1 MGFARNVRANRERLG
16 LSQEE
21 LGRKVGLTNSAVS
34 QWESGRAKPR
44 IGVMKDLSEIFGMSV
59 SELLGEDAPGPGLRA
74 PVGSS
79 AMVPMRRL
87 GRTHAGE
94 AVEEIPDDGVV
105 EVPAG
110 VAGRH
115 PHAFMLDVDG
125 DCMDRAYPPGCVVMV
140 DPDMEPW
147 NGCAVVAETAPGESV
162 MRRYMRG
169 AATLM
174 LSPDSFEDHED
185 MVFSGDSSAEVRL
198 VGVVVWFQAAND
210 ETSGR

>member
-1 MGFARNVRANRERLG
+1 MGFADNVRANRERLG

-21 LGRKVGLTNSAVS
+21 LARRVGLTNSAVS
-34 QWESGRAKPR
+34 QWEGGRAKPR
-44 IGVMKDLSEIFGMSV
+44 IAVMKALSEIFGMTV
-59 SELLGEDAPGPGLRA
+59 SELLGEDAPGPGIRE
-74 PVGSS
+74 PVGRSG
-79 AMVPMRRL
+79 MVPMRRL
-87 GRTHAGE
+87 GRTHAGD
-94 AVEEIPDDGVV
+94 AVEEIRDDGVV

-147 NGCAVVAETAPGESV
+147 NGCAVVAETQPGESV

-169 AATLM
+169 SSTLM
-174 LSPDSFEDHED
+174 LSPDSYEDHED
-185 MVFSGDSSAEVRL
+185 LIFSGDSCAEVRL
-198 VGVVVWFQAAND
+198 VGVVVWYQASGD
-210 ETSGR
+210 ETGR

>member
-1 MGFARNVRANRERLG
+1 MGFADNVRANRERLG

-21 LGRKVGLTNSAVS
+21 LARRVGLTNSAVS
-34 QWESGRAKPR
+34 QWEGGRAKPR
-44 IGVMKDLSEIFGMSV
+44 IGVMKALSEIFGMTV
-59 SELLGEDAPGPGLRA
+59 SELLGEDAPGAGMHE
-74 PVGSS
+74 PVGRSG
-79 AMVPMRRL
+79 MVPMRRL
-87 GRTHAGE
+87 GRTHAGN

-147 NGCAVVAETAPGESV
+147 NGCAVVAETQPGESV

-169 AATLM
+169 SSTLM
-174 LSPDSFEDHED
+174 LSPDSYEEHDD
-185 MVFSGDSSAEVRL
+185 LVFSGDSCAEVRL
-198 VGVVVWFQAAND
+198 IGVVVWYQASSD
-210 ETSGR
+210 ETGR

>member
-1 MGFARNVRANRERLG
+1 MGFADNVRANRERLG

-21 LGRKVGLTNSAVS
+21 LARRVGLTNSAVS
-34 QWESGRAKPR
+34 QWEGGRAKPR
-44 IGVMKDLSEIFGMSV
+44 IGVMKALSEIFGMTV
-59 SELLGEDAPGPGLRA
+59 SELLGEDAPGAGIHE
-74 PVGSS
+74 PVGRSG
-79 AMVPMRRL
+79 MVPMRRL
-87 GRTHAGE
+87 GRTHAGN

-125 DCMDRAYPPGCVVMV
+125 DCMDRVYPPGCVVMV

-147 NGCAVVAETAPGESV
+147 NGCAVVAETQPGESV

-169 AATLM
+169 SSTLM
-174 LSPDSFEDHED
+174 LSPDSYEEHED
-185 MVFSGDSSAEVRL
+185 LVFSGDSCAEVRL
-198 VGVVVWFQAAND
+198 VGVVVWYQASSD
-210 ETSGR
+210 ETGR

>member
-1 MGFARNVRANRERLG
+1 MGFADNVRANRERLG

-21 LGRKVGLTNSAVS
+21 LARRVGLTNSAVS
-34 QWESGRAKPR
+34 QWEGGRAKPR
-44 IGVMKDLSEIFGMSV
+44 IGVMKALSEIFGMTV
-59 SELLGEDAPGPGLRA
+59 SELLGDDAPGAGMRE
-74 PVGSS
+74 PVGRSG
-79 AMVPMRRL
+79 MVPMRRL
-87 GRTHAGE
+87 GRTHAGN

-147 NGCAVVAETAPGESV
+147 NGCAVVAETQPGESV

-169 AATLM
+169 SSTLM
-174 LSPDSFEDHED
+174 LSPDSYEEHDD
-185 MVFSGDSSAEVRL
+185 LVFSGDSCAEVRL
-198 VGVVVWFQAAND
+198 VGVVVWYQASSD
-210 ETSGR
+210 ETGR

>member
-1 MGFARNVRANRERLG
+1 MGFADNVRANRERLG

-21 LGRKVGLTNSAVS
+21 LARRVGLTNSAVS
-34 QWESGRAKPR
+34 QWEGGRAKPR
-44 IGVMKDLSEIFGMSV
+44 IGVMKALSEIFGMTV
-59 SELLGEDAPGPGLRA
+59 SELLGEDAPGARMRE
-74 PVGSS
+74 PVGRSD
-79 AMVPMRRL
+79 MVPMRRL
-87 GRTHAGE
+87 GRTHAGS

-147 NGCAVVAETAPGESV
+147 NGCAVVAETSPGESV

-169 AATLM
+169 SSTLM
-174 LSPDSFEDHED
+174 LSPDSYEEHDD
-185 MVFSGDSSAEVRL
+185 LVFSGDSCAEVRL
-198 VGVVVWFQAAND
+198 VGVVVWYQASSD
-210 ETSGR
+210 ETGR

>member
-1 MGFARNVRANRERLG
+1 MGFADNVRSNRERLG

-21 LGRKVGLTNSAVS
+21 LARRVGLTNSAVS
-34 QWESGRAKPR
+34 QWEGGRAKPR
-44 IGVMKDLSEIFGMSV
+44 IGVMKALSEIFGMTV
-59 SELLGEDAPGPGLRA
+59 SELLGEDAPGAGMRE
-74 PVGSS
+74 PVGRSD
-79 AMVPMRRL
+79 MVPMRRL
-87 GRTHAGE
+87 GRTHAGS

-147 NGCAVVAETAPGESV
+147 NGCAVVAETQPGESV

-169 AATLM
+169 SSTLM
-174 LSPDSFEDHED
+174 LSPDSYEEHDD
-185 MVFSGDSSAEVRL
+185 LVFSGDSCAEVRL
-198 VGVVVWFQAAND
+198 VGVVVWYQASSD
-210 ETSGR
+210 ETGR

>member
-1 MGFARNVRANRERLG
+1 MGFADNVRANRERLG

-21 LGRKVGLTNSAVS
+21 LARRVGLTNSAVS
-34 QWESGRAKPR
+34 QWEGGRAKPR
-44 IGVMKDLSEIFGMSV
+44 IGVMKALSEIFGMTV
-59 SELLGEDAPGPGLRA
+59 SELLGEDAPGAGMRE
-74 PVGSS
+74 PVGRSG
-79 AMVPMRRL
+79 MVPMRRL
-87 GRTHAGE
+87 GKTHAGN

-147 NGCAVVAETAPGESV
+147 NGCAVVAETQPGESV

-169 AATLM
+169 SNTLM
-174 LSPDSFEDHED
+174 LSPDSYEEHDD
-185 MVFSGDSSAEVRL
+185 LVFSGDSCAEVRL
-198 VGVVVWFQAAND
+198 VGVVVWYQASSD
-210 ETSGR
+210 ETGR

>member
-1 MGFARNVRANRERLG
+1 MGFADNVRANRERLG

-21 LGRKVGLTNSAVS
+21 LARRVGLTNSAVS
-34 QWESGRAKPR
+34 QWEGGRAKPR
-44 IGVMKDLSEIFGMSV
+44 IGVMKALSEIFGMTV
-59 SELLGEDAPGPGLRA
+59 SELLGEDAPGAGMRE
-74 PVGSS
+74 PVGRSG
-79 AMVPMRRL
+79 MVPMRRL
-87 GRTHAGE
+87 GRTHAGD

-115 PHAFMLDVDG
+115 PRAFMLDVDG

-147 NGCAVVAETAPGESV
+147 NGCAVVAETQPGESV

-169 AATLM
+169 SSTLM

-185 MVFSGDSSAEVRL
+185 LVFSGDSCTEVRL
-198 VGVVVWFQAAND
+198 VGVVVWYQASSD
-210 ETSGR
+210 ETGR

>member
-59 SELLGEDAPGPGLRA
+59 SELLGEDAPGSGLRV
-74 PVGSS
+74 PVGST

-94 AVEEIPDDGVV
+94 SIEEIPDEGVV

-110 VAGRH
+110 VAVRH

-125 DCMDRAYPPGCVVMV
+125 DCMDRVYPPGCVVMV

-198 VGVVVWFQAAND
+198 VGVVVWFQAARD
-210 ETSGR
+210 ETR

>member
-1 MGFARNVRANRERLG
+1 MGFADNVRSNRERLG

-21 LGRKVGLTNSAVS
+21 LARRVGLTNSAVS
-34 QWESGRAKPR
+34 QWEGGRAKPR
-44 IGVMKDLSEIFGMSV
+44 IGVMKALSEIFGMTV
-59 SELLGEDAPGPGLRA
+59 SELLGEDAPGAGMRE
-74 PVGSS
+74 PVGRSG
-79 AMVPMRRL
+79 MVPMRRL
-87 GRTHAGE
+87 GKTHAGS
-94 AVEEIPDDGVV
+94 AIEEIPDDSVV

-147 NGCAVVAETAPGESV
+147 NGCAVVAETQPGESV

-169 AATLM
+169 SSTLM
-174 LSPDSFEDHED
+174 LSPDSYEEHDD
-185 MVFSGDSSAEVRL
+185 LVFSGDSCAEVRL
-198 VGVVVWFQAAND
+198 VGVVVWYQASSD
-210 ETSGR
+210 ETGR

>member
-1 MGFARNVRANRERLG
+1 MGFADNVRANRERLG

-21 LGRKVGLTNSAVS
+21 LARRVGLTNSAVS
-34 QWESGRAKPR
+34 QWEGGRAKPR
-44 IGVMKDLSEIFGMSV
+44 IGVMKALSEIFGMTV
-59 SELLGEDAPGPGLRA
+59 SELLGEDAPGAGMHE
-74 PVGSS
+74 PVGRSG
-79 AMVPMRRL
+79 MVPMRRL
-87 GRTHAGE
+87 GRTHAGN

-147 NGCAVVAETAPGESV
+147 NGCAVVAETQPGESV

-169 AATLM
+169 SSTLM
-174 LSPDSFEDHED
+174 LSPDSYEEHED
-185 MVFSGDSSAEVRL
+185 LVFSGDSCAEVRL
-198 VGVVVWFQAAND
+198 VGVVVWYQASSD
-210 ETSGR
+210 ETGR

>member
-1 MGFARNVRANRERLG
+1 MGFADNVRTNRERLG

-21 LGRKVGLTNSAVS
+21 LARRVGLTNSAVS
-34 QWESGRAKPR
+34 QWEGGRAKPR
-44 IGVMKDLSEIFGMSV
+44 IGVMKALSEIFGMTV
-59 SELLGEDAPGPGLRA
+59 SELLGEDAPGAGMRE
-74 PVGSS
+74 PVGRSG
-79 AMVPMRRL
+79 MVPMRRL
-87 GRTHAGE
+87 GRTHAGN

-147 NGCAVVAETAPGESV
+147 NGCAVVAETQPGESV

-169 AATLM
+169 SSTLM
-174 LSPDSFEDHED
+174 LSPDSYEEHDD
-185 MVFSGDSSAEVRL
+185 LVFSGDSCAEVRL
-198 VGVVVWFQAAND
+198 VGVVVWYQASSD
-210 ETSGR
+210 ETGR

>member
-59 SELLGEDAPGPGLRA
+59 SELLGEDAPGSGLRV
-74 PVGSS
+74 PVGST

-94 AVEEIPDDGVV
+94 AAEEIPDDGMV
-105 EVPAG
+105 EVPAS

-140 DPDMEPW
+140 DPDMDPW

-174 LSPDSFEDHED
+174 LSPDSFEDHDD
-185 MVFSGDSSAEVRL
+185 MVFSGDSCAEVRL

-210 ETSGR
+210 ETSGG

>member
-59 SELLGEDAPGPGLRA
+59 SELLGEDAPGPGLRT

-115 PHAFMLDVDG
+115 PHAVMLDVDG

>member
-1 MGFARNVRANRERLG
+1 MGFADNVRANRERLG

-21 LGRKVGLTNSAVS
+21 LARRVGLTNSAVS
-34 QWESGRAKPR
+34 QWEGGRAKPR
-44 IGVMKDLSEIFGMSV
+44 IGVMKALSEIFGMTV
-59 SELLGEDAPGPGLRA
+59 SELLGEDAPGAGMRE
-74 PVGSS
+74 PVGRSG
-79 AMVPMRRL
+79 MVPMRRL
-87 GRTHAGE
+87 GKTHAGS

-147 NGCAVVAETAPGESV
+147 NGCAVVAETQPGESV

-169 AATLM
+169 SSTLM
-174 LSPDSFEDHED
+174 LSPDSYEEHDD
-185 MVFSGDSSAEVRL
+185 LVFSGDSCAEVRL
-198 VGVVVWFQAAND
+198 IGVVVWYQASSD
-210 ETSGR
+210 ETGR

>member
-1 MGFARNVRANRERLG
+1 MGFADNVRANRERLG

-21 LGRKVGLTNSAVS
+21 LARRVGLTNTAVS
-34 QWESGRAKPR
+34 QWEGGRAKPR
-44 IGVMKDLSEIFGMSV
+44 IGVMKALSEIFGMTV
-59 SELLGEDAPGPGLRA
+59 SELLGEDAPGAGMHE
-74 PVGSS
+74 PVGRSG
-79 AMVPMRRL
+79 MVPMRRL
-87 GRTHAGE
+87 GRTHAGN

-147 NGCAVVAETAPGESV
+147 NGCAVVAETQPGESV

-169 AATLM
+169 SSTLM
-174 LSPDSFEDHED
+174 LSPDSYEEHDD
-185 MVFSGDSSAEVRL
+185 LVFSGDSCAEVRL
-198 VGVVVWFQAAND
+198 IGVVVWYQASSD
-210 ETSGR
+210 ETGR

>member
-1 MGFARNVRANRERLG
+1 MGFADNVRANRERLG

-21 LGRKVGLTNSAVS
+21 LARRVGLTNSAVS
-34 QWESGRAKPR
+34 QWEGGRAKPR
-44 IGVMKDLSEIFGMSV
+44 IGVMKALSEIFGMTV
-59 SELLGEDAPGPGLRA
+59 SELLGDDAPGAGMRK
-74 PVGSS
+74 PVGRSG
-79 AMVPMRRL
+79 MVPMRRL
-87 GRTHAGE
+87 GRTHAGS

-147 NGCAVVAETAPGESV
+147 NGCAVVAETQPGESV

-169 AATLM
+169 SSTLM
-174 LSPDSFEDHED
+174 LSPDSYEEHDD
-185 MVFSGDSSAEVRL
+185 LVFSGDSCAEVRL
-198 VGVVVWFQAAND
+198 VGVVVWYQASSD
-210 ETSGR
+210 ETGR

>member
-1 MGFARNVRANRERLG
+1 MGFSDNVRKNRERLG

-21 LGRKVGLTNSAVS
+21 LARRVGLTNSAVS
-34 QWESGRAKPR
+34 QWEAGRAKPR
-44 IGVMKDLSEIFGMSV
+44 IGVMKALSEVFGMTV
-59 SELLGEDAPGPGLRA
+59 SELLGEDAPGPGLRE
-74 PVGSS
+74 PVGRSS
-79 AMVPMRRL
+79 MVPMRRL
-87 GRTHAGE
+87 GRTHAGS

-110 VAGRH
+110 VADRH

-147 NGCAVVAETAPGESV
+147 NGCAVVAETQPGESV

-169 AATLM
+169 SSTLM
-174 LSPDSFEDHED
+174 LSPNSYEDHED
-185 MVFSGDSSAEVRL
+185 LVFSGDSCAEVRL
-198 VGVVVWFQAAND
+198 VGVVVWYQASSD
-210 ETSGR
+210 ETGR

>member
-1 MGFARNVRANRERLG
+1 MGFADNVRANRERLG

-21 LGRKVGLTNSAVS
+21 LARRVGLTNSAVS
-34 QWESGRAKPR
+34 QWEAGRAKPR
-44 IGVMKDLSEIFGMSV
+44 IGVMKSLSEIFGMTV
-59 SELLGEDAPGPGLRA
+59 SELLGGDAPGAGMRE
-74 PVGSS
+74 PVGRSG
-79 AMVPMRRL
+79 MVPMRRL
-87 GRTHAGE
+87 GKTHAGS

-147 NGCAVVAETAPGESV
+147 NGCAVVAETQPGESV

-174 LSPDSFEDHED
+174 LSPDSYEEHDD
-185 MVFSGDSSAEVRL
+185 LVFSGDSCAEVRL
-198 VGVVVWFQAAND
+198 VGVVVWYQASSD
-210 ETSGR
+210 ETGR

>member
-1 MGFARNVRANRERLG
+1 MGFADNVRANRERLG

-21 LGRKVGLTNSAVS
+21 LARRVGLTNSAVS
-34 QWESGRAKPR
+34 QWEGGRAKPR
-44 IGVMKDLSEIFGMSV
+44 IGVMKALSEIFGMTV
-59 SELLGEDAPGPGLRA
+59 SELLGEDAPGAGMRE
-74 PVGSS
+74 PVGRSG
-79 AMVPMRRL
+79 MVPMRRL
-87 GRTHAGE
+87 GKTHAGS
-94 AVEEIPDDGVV
+94 AIEEIPDDSVV

-147 NGCAVVAETAPGESV
+147 NGCAVVAETQPGESV

-169 AATLM
+169 SSTLM
-174 LSPDSFEDHED
+174 LSPDSYEEHDD
-185 MVFSGDSSAEVRL
+185 LVFSGDSCAEVRL
-198 VGVVVWFQAAND
+198 VGVVVWYQASSD
-210 ETSGR
+210 ETGR

>member
-1 MGFARNVRANRERLG
+1 MGFADNVRANRERLG

-21 LGRKVGLTNSAVS
+21 LARRVGLTNSAVS
-34 QWESGRAKPR
+34 QWEGGRAKPR
-44 IGVMKDLSEIFGMSV
+44 IGVMKALSEIFGMTV
-59 SELLGEDAPGPGLRA
+59 SELLGEDAPGAGMRE
-74 PVGSS
+74 PVGRSG
-79 AMVPMRRL
+79 MVPIRRL
-87 GRTHAGE
+87 GRTHAGS

-110 VAGRH
+110 VADRH

-147 NGCAVVAETAPGESV
+147 NGCAVVAETTPGESV

-169 AATLM
+169 SSTLM
-174 LSPDSFEDHED
+174 LSPDSYEDHED
-185 MVFSGDSSAEVRL
+185 LVFSGESCAEVRL
-198 VGVVVWFQAAND
+198 VGVVVWYQASRD
-210 ETSGR
+210 ETGR

>member
-1 MGFARNVRANRERLG
+1 MGFADNVRANRERLG

-21 LGRKVGLTNSAVS
+21 LARRVGLTNSAVS
-34 QWESGRAKPR
+34 QWEGGRAKPR
-44 IGVMKDLSEIFGMSV
+44 IGVMKALSEIFGMTV
-59 SELLGEDAPGPGLRA
+59 SELLGEDAPGAGMRE
-74 PVGSS
+74 PVGRSG
-79 AMVPMRRL
+79 MVPMRRL
-87 GRTHAGE
+87 GKTHAGS

-147 NGCAVVAETAPGESV
+147 NGCAVVAETQPGESV

-169 AATLM
+169 SSTLM
-174 LSPDSFEDHED
+174 LSPDSYEEHDD
-185 MVFSGDSSAEVRL
+185 LVFSGDSCAEVRL
-198 VGVVVWFQAAND
+198 VGVVVWYQASSD
-210 ETSGR
+210 ETGR

>member
-1 MGFARNVRANRERLG
+1 MGFADNVRANRERLG

-21 LGRKVGLTNSAVS
+21 LARRVGLTNSVVS
-34 QWESGRAKPR
+34 QWEGGRAKPR
-44 IGVMKDLSEIFGMSV
+44 IGVMKALSEIFGMTV
-59 SELLGEDAPGPGLRA
+59 SELLGEDAPGAGMRE
-74 PVGSS
+74 PVGRSG
-79 AMVPMRRL
+79 MVPMRRL
-87 GRTHAGE
+87 GKTHAGS
-94 AVEEIPDDGVV
+94 AIEEIPDDSVV

-147 NGCAVVAETAPGESV
+147 NGCAVVAETQPGESV

-169 AATLM
+169 SSTLM
-174 LSPDSFEDHED
+174 LSPDSYEEHDD
-185 MVFSGDSSAEVRL
+185 LVFSGDSCAEVRL
-198 VGVVVWFQAAND
+198 VGVVVWYQASSD
-210 ETSGR
+210 ETGR

>member
-1 MGFARNVRANRERLG
+1 MGFADNVRANRERLG

-21 LGRKVGLTNSAVS
+21 LARRVGLTNSAVS

-44 IGVMKDLSEIFGMSV
+44 IGVMKALSEIFGMTV
-59 SELLGEDAPGPGLRA
+59 SELLGEDAPGAEVRE
-74 PVGSS
+74 PVGRSG
-79 AMVPMRRL
+79 MVPMRRL
-87 GRTHAGE
+87 GRTHAGD
-94 AVEEIPDDGVV
+94 AVEEIRDDGVV

-147 NGCAVVAETAPGESV
+147 NGCAVVAETQPGESV

-169 AATLM
+169 SSTLM
-174 LSPDSFEDHED
+174 LSPDSHEDHED
-185 MVFSGDSSAEVRL
+185 LIFSGDSCAEVRL
-198 VGVVVWFQAAND
+198 VGVVVWYQASGD
-210 ETSGR
+210 ETGR

>member
-1 MGFARNVRANRERLG
+1 MGFADNVRANRERLG

-21 LGRKVGLTNSAVS
+21 LARRVGLTNSAVS
-34 QWESGRAKPR
+34 QWEAGRAKPR
-44 IGVMKDLSEIFGMSV
+44 IGVMKALSEIFGMTV
-59 SELLGEDAPGPGLRA
+59 SELLGEDAPGAGMHE
-74 PVGSS
+74 PVGRSG
-79 AMVPMRRL
+79 MVPMRRL
-87 GRTHAGE
+87 GRTHAGN

-147 NGCAVVAETAPGESV
+147 NGCAVVAETQPGESV

-169 AATLM
+169 SSTLM
-174 LSPDSFEDHED
+174 LSPDSYEEHDD
-185 MVFSGDSSAEVRL
+185 LVFSGDSCAEVRL
-198 VGVVVWFQAAND
+198 VGVVVWYQASSD
-210 ETSGR
+210 ETGR

>member
-1 MGFARNVRANRERLG
+1 MGFADNVRANRERLG

-21 LGRKVGLTNSAVS
+21 LARRVGLTNSAVS
-34 QWESGRAKPR
+34 QWEGGRAKPR
-44 IGVMKDLSEIFGMSV
+44 IGVMKALSEVFGMTV
-59 SELLGEDAPGPGLRA
+59 SELLGEDAPGAGMRE
-74 PVGSS
+74 PVGRSG
-79 AMVPMRRL
+79 MVPMRRL
-87 GRTHAGE
+87 GKTHAGS

-147 NGCAVVAETAPGESV
+147 NGCAVVAETQPGESV

-169 AATLM
+169 SSTLM
-174 LSPDSFEDHED
+174 LSPDSYEEHDD
-185 MVFSGDSSAEVRL
+185 LVFSGDSCAEVRL
-198 VGVVVWFQAAND
+198 VGVVVWYQASSD
-210 ETSGR
+210 ETGR

>member
-1 MGFARNVRANRERLG
+1 MGFADNVRANRERLG

-21 LGRKVGLTNSAVS
+21 LARRVGLTNSAVS
-34 QWESGRAKPR
+34 QWEGGRAKPR
-44 IGVMKDLSEIFGMSV
+44 IGVMKALSEIFGMTV
-59 SELLGEDAPGPGLRA
+59 SELLGEDAPGAGMHE
-74 PVGSS
+74 PVGRSG
-79 AMVPMRRL
+79 MVPMRRL
-87 GRTHAGE
+87 GRTHAGN

-147 NGCAVVAETAPGESV
+147 NGCAVVAETQPGESV

-169 AATLM
+169 SSTLM
-174 LSPDSFEDHED
+174 LSPDSYEEHDD
-185 MVFSGDSSAEVRL
+185 LVFSGDSCAEVRL
-198 VGVVVWFQAAND
+198 VGVVVWYQASSD
-210 ETSGR
+210 ETGR

>member
-1 MGFARNVRANRERLG
+1 MGFADNVRANRERLG

-21 LGRKVGLTNSAVS
+21 LARRVGLTNSAVS
-34 QWESGRAKPR
+34 QWEGGRAKPR
-44 IGVMKDLSEIFGMSV
+44 IGVMKALSEIFGMTV
-59 SELLGEDAPGPGLRA
+59 SELLGEDAPGAGMRE
-74 PVGSS
+74 PVGRSG
-79 AMVPMRRL
+79 MVPMRRL
-87 GRTHAGE
+87 GRTHAGN

-147 NGCAVVAETAPGESV
+147 NGCAVVAETQPGESV

-169 AATLM
+169 SSTLM
-174 LSPDSFEDHED
+174 LSPDSYEEHDD
-185 MVFSGDSSAEVRL
+185 LVFSGDSCAEVRL
-198 VGVVVWFQAAND
+198 VGVVVWYQASSD
-210 ETSGR
+210 ETGR

>member
-1 MGFARNVRANRERLG
+1 MGFADNVRANRERLG

-21 LGRKVGLTNSAVS
+21 LARRVGLTNSAVS
-34 QWESGRAKPR
+34 QWEAGRAKPR
-44 IGVMKDLSEIFGMSV
+44 IGVMKALSEVFGMTV
-59 SELLGEDAPGPGLRA
+59 SELLGEDAPGAGLRE
-74 PVGSS
+74 PVGRSG
-79 AMVPMRRL
+79 MVPMRRL
-87 GRTHAGE
+87 GRTHAGS

-147 NGCAVVAETAPGESV
+147 NGCAVVAETQPGESV

-169 AATLM
+169 SSTLM
-174 LSPDSFEDHED
+174 LSPDSYEEHDD
-185 MVFSGDSSAEVRL
+185 LVFSGGSCAEVRL
-198 VGVVVWFQAAND
+198 VGVVVWYQASSD
-210 ETSGR
+210 ETGR